1 MEEILETRKDEVM
14 ALVHGDLERI
24 ANHNQFNSLEKV
36 KGHFRLVST
45 DFEIM
50 GILTPTMKLKRH
62 AAKDAF
68 ANHISDIYENSEDN
82 KQIV

>member
-50 GILTPTMKLKRH
+50 GSLTPPMKLKRH
-62 AAKDAF
+62 AANYSF